1 MSTTSDA
8 ILFEI
13 LEELRGLRE
22 DLNKVL
28 PKEPTDQP
36 ETGQNQPESD
46 LNSTQVNGDQQKD
59 RSSEGQIEP
68 QKTLA
73 SYLHRKAKAVTPQ
86 HLSILTLTLENY
98 VKCHALTAAG
108 CENYVDM
115 LLHRGKSPK
124 TINNALSAI
133 AGYSRWVTGMD
144 LTEGLKV
151 KQTVRP
157 QDQRKAFT
165 KEEVS
170 DVLSGL
176 LTKDD
181 TSNAN
186 YARRWLPILMAYTGA
201 RPEELAQLRVGDIK
215 QVEGWWVFDLS
226 STDDGQRH
234 KTAAS
239 YRLVPIHPRLFG
251 LGLEKLYKG
260 RPEGHL
266 LFPELNSGASGR
278 LSEAP
283 CRYFNQR
290 WLREAKCISDR
301 KLTIYSLRHSVATRL
316 KRKGV
321 DDNTISQILGH
332 AINTETSRYAK
343 DHNLKALNL
352 AINLLD
358 WHL

>member
-1 MSTTSDA
+1 
-8 ILFEI
+8 
-13 LEELRGLRE
+13 LRGLRE

-36 ETGQNQPESD
+36 ETGLNQPESD
-46 LNSTQVNGDQQKD
+46 LNSTQVNGDQEKD
-59 RSSEGQIEP
+59 RSLQSHSGPHGSRQ
-68 QKTLA
+68 QAVQNSLA
-73 SYLHRKAKAVTPQ
+73 SYLSRKAKAVTPQ
-86 HLSILTLTLENY
+86 HLAILTLTLENFTKNY
-98 VKCHALTAAG
+98 SITQAS
-108 CENYVDM
+108 CENYQED
-115 LLHRGKSPK
+115 LIAAGKAVK
-124 TINNALSAI
+124 TINNSLSIVGGFCVYHTKIDHTA
-133 AGYSRWVTGMD
+133 
-144 LTEGLKV
+144 GLKL

-181 TSNAN
+181 TYNAN

-215 QVEGWWVFDLS
+215 QVEGFWVFDLS

-251 LGLEKLYKG
+251 LGLDSLRKHAWVDG
-260 RPEGHL
+260 GTAGP

-283 CRYFNQR
+283 CRYFNQT

-316 KRKGV
+316 KHKGV
-321 DDNTISQILGH
+321 DDGTISQILGH
-332 AINTETSRYAK
+332 AISTETSRYAK
-343 DHNLKALNL
+343 DHNLEALNL
-352 AINLLD
+352 AINKLD
-358 WHL
+358 WQL